1 MPILKNYVS
10 PKGRVLKWITKT
22 HIRLYEATGGL
33 IGMSFPSPDDRFQR
47 MDCLL
52 LTTIGRKSG
61 LRRQVA
67 LPFFEYEGRTFVFA
81 SNAAQKNH
89 PAWFLNLRD
98 TPQVEVQIGPARLS
112 LQAVAL
118 QGEERQRIW
127 QQHVTQWPRWADYQR
142 QTEREIPVVELR
154 SAPDR

>member
-10 PKGRVLKWITKT
+10 PKGDVLKWITKT

-47 MDCLL
+47 MNCLL
-52 LTTIGRKSG
+52 LTTVGRKSG
-61 LRRQVA
+61 LPRQVA

-89 PAWFLNLRD
+89 PAWFLNLRE
-98 TPQVEVQIGPARLS
+98 TPGVEVQIGPARLA
-112 LQAVAL
+112 LQAVVLEA
-118 QGEERQRIW
+118 EERERIW
-127 QQHVTQWPRWADYQR
+127 RQHIAEWPRWMDYQR
-142 QTEREIPVVELR
+142 QTTREIPVVELR
-154 SAPDR
+154 SAH